1 MNKFCLYSETIEKDG
16 SISLTYLWSSNRL
29 ETLRQDVAN
38 LKAVSHPNRLL
49 KEHFVITVGRSE
61 YEYLKTKI

>member
-1 MNKFCLYSETIEKDG
+1 MNKFCLYSEIIENDG
-16 SISLTYLWSSNRL
+16 YISLTYLWSSNKL
-29 ETLRQDVAN
+29 EILIQDVEN
-38 LKAVSHPNRLL
+38 LKAVTPLRKIS